1 MLFVEEQLGVAG
13 EESVKEKRAEK
24 DEAAWEDDGW
34 RDAAD
39 AVRRPDKE
47 LRTFVTGAVSTGEF
61 GRRAAL
67 WCAATAR
74 VEAGVTVNGEGA
86 DTSAIVCG
94 RWVVALA
101 EIT

>member
-1 MLFVEEQLGVAG
+1 MGAAG
-13 EESVKEKRAEK
+13 DESAKEKRAEE

-39 AVRRPDKE
+39 AVRRPDYK
-47 LRTFVTGAVSTGEF
+47 LRTFVTGAVPTWEF

-74 VEAGVTVNGEGA
+74 VEAGVTVNGVGA
-86 DTSAIVCG
+86 DTSAIVSG
-94 RWVVALA
+94 RGVVALA